1 MKDKKIYELKN
12 GTDHYYINKKKIY
25 LLVCDYK
32 TRLKEYQSKN
42 DASTSVEKIPQP
54 DNELIFSIYK
64 MINRE
69 LGKPNYRNYTFHD
82 EMRGLAII
90 DCLRAIDLFDPTKSD
105 NVFSYFWGT
114 IQNAFKRVIIAEKRQ
129 IEIRNKLIIEKLD
142 EIANDPD
149 IEDDVVNK
157 LRENMGFEHVFRLAN
172 QDVNNNDQVTISEN
186 EQHQKKKLAGTNK
199 GRRKKSCKIKFSF
212 S

>member
-1 MKDKKIYELKN
+1 MKKEEKTNGLKD
-12 GTDHYYINKKKIY
+12 GTGHYYIDKKKIY
-25 LLVCDYK
+25 KLVCDYK
-32 TRLKEYQSKN
+32 NRIRDYDNTGKL
-42 DASTSVEKIPQP
+42 PQP
-54 DNELIFSIYK
+54 DNDLIYSIYK

-90 DCLRAIDLFDPTKSD
+90 DCLRAIDLFDPSKSE

-129 IEIRNKLIIEKLD
+129 IEIRNKLILEKLD
-142 EIANDPD
+142 EITNDPD
-149 IEDDVVNK
+149 IEDDVVRR
-157 LRENMGFEHVFRLAN
+157 LRDNTGFDHIFKSSY
-172 QDVNNNDQVTISEN
+172 DSTN
-186 EQHQKKKLAGTNK
+186 EEGTTKKKTALRG
-199 GRRKKSCKIKFSF
+199 RKKGKSKSKNKFTF

>member
-1 MKDKKIYELKN
+1 MKKDKSTYELKN
-12 GTDHYYINKKKIY
+12 GTDHYYIDKKNLY
-25 LLVCDYK
+25 VLVCDYK
-32 TRLKEYQSKN
+32 TRLQEYQEES
-42 DASTSVEKIPQP
+42 EGKIPQP

-90 DCLRAIDLFDPTKSD
+90 DCLRAIDLFDPEKSD

-142 EIANDPD
+142 EISNDPD

-157 LRENMGFEHVFRLAN
+157 LRDNIGFEHIFKSAMTN
-172 QDVNNNDQVTISEN
+172 DDQDVMDTD
-186 EQHQKKKLAGTNK
+186 QKKNPINHHK
-199 GRRKKSCKIKFSF
+199 GKRKKPRKIKFSF

>member
-1 MKDKKIYELKN
+1 MKKDKSTYELKN
-12 GTDHYYINKKKIY
+12 GTDHYYIDKKNLY
-25 LLVCDYK
+25 VLVCDYK
-32 TRLKEYQSKN
+32 NRLKEYQEESGG
-42 DASTSVEKIPQP
+42 KIPQP

-90 DCLRAIDLFDPTKSD
+90 DCLRAIDLFDPDKSD

-142 EIANDPD
+142 EISNDPD

-157 LRENMGFEHVFRLAN
+157 LRDNIGFEHIFKSAMTN
-172 QDVNNNDQVTISEN
+172 DDQVVMDSD
-186 EQHQKKKLAGTNK
+186 QKKNSINHHK
-199 GRRKKSCKIKFSF
+199 GKRKKPRKIKFSF